1 MNLNREWLA
10 DAGVYFEQPAD
21 EQAFLHL
28 MQEQYELRVGES
40 MCQELSPEQE
50 DEFER
55 MIDDKEDDVAIAAW
69 LNRNCPD
76 YRDLITQAGESLQEE
91 LRSHRAEIGDSLWPE
106 SALNETLESFGLP
119 AVDACILREEGIRT
133 VGELLVTPMS
143 RLGDIARRRPIHMDI
158 ILPMMRPFR
167 LERVRTVARLLA
179 EITRYEEVRRDY
191 SELEEAKS
199 LVDSLLEKGTPVRH
213 ERYGPG
219 KVVSQYDGRLTIR
232 FRSGTSKYFS
242 LHYKSSVDNLEFD
255 SPETTEAVRRY
266 CQVSVSR
273 HAKASA
279 WYDVKDRMGSY
290 LPFLEKSPD
299 SP

>member
-1 MNLNREWLA
+1 MNFNREWLA
-10 DAGVYFEQPAD
+10 DAGILFEHSAD
-21 EQAFLHL
+21 EQAFLRL
-28 MQEQYELRVGES
+28 MKDQFELRLGAS
-40 MCQELSPEQE
+40 MCEELSPEQE

-55 MIDDKEDDVAIAAW
+55 LIDENADDDKVASW
-69 LNRNCPD
+69 LNTNCPD
-76 YRDLITQAGESLQEE
+76 YRDLITKAGESLQEE

-106 SALNETLESFGLP
+106 SALNETLDTFGLP

-143 RLGDIARRRPIHMDI
+143 RLGDIARKRPIHMGI

-167 LERVRTVARLLA
+167 LERIRTVARLLA
-179 EITRYEEVRRDY
+179 EITRYDEVRRDY
-191 SELEEAKS
+191 TELEEAKS

-213 ERYGPG
+213 KRYGPG
-219 KVVSQYDGRLTIR
+219 KVVSQYDGRLSIR
-232 FRSGTSKYFS
+232 FRSGSSKYFS

-290 LPFLEKSPD
+290 LPFLEQSPD